1 MVRSLLV
8 TTLGLTGLVAATFP
22 YQGISPAR
30 SGKVAAETEF
40 QSGIVLAEPA
50 GDERHLPDLFV
61 VASRENDGQFA
72 LTNAGKGADLLDLVV
87 FGTRARSEDQPSS

>member
-8 TTLGLTGLVAATFP
+8 TTLGLTGLVAATLP

-72 LTNAGKGADLLDLVV
+72 LTNAGKGADLPDLVV

>member
-22 YQGISPAR
+22 YQGISPAL

-40 QSGIVLAEPA
+40 QSGIVLAEPV

-72 LTNAGKGADLLDLVV
+72 LTNAGKGADLPDLVV